1 MERNT
6 LELAAKSRNRTATS
20 LPLPVRHVPAPSFAF
35 SSSNSSASNDHLFP
49 SFSSPSVKSCA
60 TMAQSQPDIS
70 QILAALGAAQS
81 TNGTPQQQPP
91 SQAPPPGY
99 PQMGL
104 PAPPQSA
111 PPSGVGY
118 LPPPSTTGSVDLS
131 AIKPVNSGSVSI
143 AEAIAKARSIAAD
156 RGVSSYDAR
165 SAPRKDPRLA
175 DRDYQRSR
183 SRSPPRR
190 ESYNDNPYRDER
202 REDSRRGNHRR
213 SPSPD
218 RNVRGSRDPQQSYR
232 QNESEVETIHVKS
245 ALVGLI
251 IGRNGEN
258 LRRVESESGA
268 RVQFIQAKDSRAVE
282 RQCTIT
288 GTTRA
293 REDAKSAIFSII
305 DDGQGPSSTNPDKG
319 GYTAG
324 MPGRAKVNLPA
335 LREGEASS
343 QIMVPDKT
351 VGLIIG
357 RGGETIKDLQ
367 ERSGCHVN
375 IVGENKSQNGLR
387 PVNLIGSQE
396 ATAKAK
402 QLILEIVESD
412 SRGSGSN
419 AQPAS
424 RDRGFQDPY
433 AARGGASVAT
443 GGNSIDKTIHV
454 PSEAV
459 GMIIGK
465 GGETIKD
472 MQKTTGCKINVNQ
485 PQRPDVTRQIDLSGT
500 PSAMADAERIIWEK
514 VETVQQRDAAGG
526 GRGRGAGGRNDQGG
540 NNGYSQQQTSSGYGG
555 GYGGQQYASP
565 AQSQAPPQM
574 PAFQMPA
581 ATPATAQPASDQSA
595 TDPYAAY
602 GGQAAWYAHWYA
614 QQMAQFQQ
622 QGANQGVISDCM
634 SDAATINPGIALQC
648 ASGAAIAHR
657 HRSLHR
663 DSTELRWSSDILS
676 PLLIN
681 GCASGFFRR
690 QSEAHLPSSCWALS
704 SPPKQTSRTLTMM

>member
-1 MERNT
+1 MTET
-6 LELAAKSRNRTATS
+6 
-20 LPLPVRHVPAPSFAF
+20 
-35 SSSNSSASNDHLFP
+35 
-49 SFSSPSVKSCA
+49 
-60 TMAQSQPDIS
+60 
-70 QILAALGAAQS
+70 
-81 TNGTPQQQPP
+81 
-91 SQAPPPGY
+91 
-99 PQMGL
+99 
-104 PAPPQSA
+104 
-111 PPSGVGY
+111 
-118 LPPPSTTGSVDLS
+118 
-131 AIKPVNSGSVSI
+131 
-143 AEAIAKARSIAAD
+143 
-156 RGVSSYDAR
+156 
-165 SAPRKDPRLA
+165 APRKDPRLA

-202 REDSRRGNHRR
+202 REDNRRGNYRR

-218 RNVRGSRDPQQSYR
+218 RNLRGSRDPPQGYR
-232 QNESEVETIHVKS
+232 QNDGETETIHVKS

-258 LRRVESESGA
+258 LRKVESESGA
-268 RVQFIQAKDSRAVE
+268 RVQFVQAKDSRAVE

-288 GTTRA
+288 GPAHA
-293 REDAKSAIFSII
+293 REDAKTAIFRII
-305 DDGQGPSSTNPDKG
+305 DDGSGTSDNNPDKG

-375 IVGENKSQNGLR
+375 IVGENKSQSGLR

-396 ATAKAK
+396 ATAKAR

-412 SRGSGSN
+412 SRGLSAN
-419 AQPAS
+419 NQTAS
-424 RDRGFQDPY
+424 RGFQDPY
-433 AARGGASVAT
+433 SNPSGAGGGASGA
-443 GGNSIDKTIHV
+443 DKTIHV

-472 MQKTTGCKINVNQ
+472 MQRTTGCKINVNQ

-500 PSAMADAERIIWEK
+500 PSAMADAERAIWEK
-514 VETVQQRDAAGG
+514 VETVQQRDSAGG
-526 GRGRGAGGRNDQGG
+526 GRGRGNGGRAEQG
-540 NNGYSQQQTSSGYGG
+540 NNGYSQQQPSSGYGG
-555 GYGGQQYASP
+555 GYGGPQYMSP
-565 AQSQAPPQM
+565 AQPQAPPQM

-581 ATPATAQPASDQSA
+581 ATPAAAQPAADQSA
-595 TDPYAAY
+595 NDPYAAY
-602 GGQAAWYAHWYA
+602 GGQAAWYAQWYA

-622 QGANQGVISDCM
+622 QQQGAN
-634 SDAATINPGIALQC
+634 PG
-648 ASGAAIAHR
+648 GAPG
-657 HRSLHR
+657 
-663 DSTELRWSSDILS
+663 T
-676 PLLIN
+676 
-681 GCASGFFRR
+681 
-690 QSEAHLPSSCWALS
+690 Q
-704 SPPKQTSRTLTMM
+704 